1 MFLIC
6 LIFFEVDDD
15 DDDDDGDDDDDDDD
29 DATWFAQRLI
39 GSTSKKNVFQRG
51 ISSSFFRHSPRR
63 LLCSFD
69 VLHMARGG
77 GLMCKSKRK

>member
-6 LIFFEVDDD
+6 LIFFEVDD

-39 GSTSKKNVFQRG
+39 GSTSKKCFSKG
-51 ISSSFFRHSPRR
+51 HLFK
-63 LLCSFD
+63 LLQAFPTAFA
-69 VLHMARGG
+69 L
-77 GLMCKSKRK
+77 LL